1 MRKRLST
8 AGLRVV
14 EVTQGMPPA
23 YVTMDNATPK
33 QEYGNRPW
41 MLRNAQPI
49 SHYDNWLIY
58 QAMSI
63 KGTSCT
69 LEEAKELFKTI
80 NPSTRMP
87 YPTSVKVPWCK
98 RFYGKG

>member
-14 EVTQGMPPA
+14 EVTQGMPSA
-23 YVTMDNATPK
+23 SVTTDSAIPK

-41 MLRNAQPI
+41 MLRNVQPI

-63 KGTSCT
+63 KGASCT
-69 LEEAKELFKTI
+69 LDEAKDLFKTI
-80 NPSTRMP
+80 DPRTRMP
-87 YPTSVKVPWCK
+87 YPTSAKVPWYR
-98 RFYGKG
+98 RFYGKS